1 MAPSTVLIALP
12 FAVAFIVAMVFAPG
26 LIDALK
32 RRRVGQ
38 TISEDGPESHRPKA
52 GTPTMGGLI
61 ILAGIL
67 GGSLAISYLFTKTA
81 IGVVA
86 TRTDVLLADLF
97 AVLLLTLSYALLGMV
112 DDYLTI
118 HPVRGV
124 RGIASK
130 PKAAVQI
137 LLAIAF
143 VMWLAD
149 HRPGGFAP
157 ILTINGVEILSGWLY
172 WAFTVVFIVGM
183 ANFVN
188 ITDGLDG
195 LVSGLTGIVVMAFVA
210 IILLMPSRG
219 TESAALIGLL
229 ASVAGACL
237 AFLWFNTSPAKV
249 FMGDTGSLAIGVAL
263 PAIAIITHREALM
276 IVLGLI
282 FVLDG
287 FSTMVQ
293 WAVFKFTRI
302 TTGTGRRV
310 FKKSPIHHHYE
321 LCGWAEQ
328 TVVVRFWI
336 AGIIA
341 AVIGFA
347 GAGCGWW

>member
-1 MAPSTVLIALP
+1 MI
-12 FAVAFIVAMVFAPG
+12 G
-26 LIDALK
+26 ALK

-38 TISEDGPESHRPKA
+38 TISVDGPESHRSKA

-61 ILAGIL
+61 IIAGIL
-67 GGSLAISYLFTKTA
+67 GGALFSAWMLGRPENAGLTNRYDA
-81 IGVVA
+81 MLI
-86 TRTDVLLADLF
+86 DFF
-97 AVLLLTLSYALLGMV
+97 AVILLTLSYAVVGIA

-143 VMWLAD
+143 VMWIAY
-149 HRPGGFAP
+149 HRPQGFVPTLDVAGVT
-157 ILTINGVEILSGWLY
+157 ILGGWLY
-172 WAFTVVFIVGM
+172 YAFAVVFIVAM

-195 LVSGLTGIVVMAFVA
+195 LVSGLTAIAVVAFLLTVVIMARGIESVS
-210 IILLMPSRG
+210 LL
-219 TESAALIGLL
+219 ALL
-229 ASVAGACL
+229 ASIAGACV
-237 AFLWFNTSPAKV
+237 AFLWFNTNPARV
-249 FMGDTGSLAIGVAL
+249 FMGDTGALAIGVAL
-263 PAIAIITHREALM
+263 PAAAVLLHREVLM
-276 IVLGLI
+276 IVVGLV
-282 FVLDG
+282 FVGDG
-287 FSTMVQ
+287 FSTMIQ

-310 FKKSPIHHHYE
+310 FLKSPIHHHFE
-321 LCGWAEQ
+321 LCEWPEQ

-336 AGIIA
+336 AGVIA
-341 AVIGFA
+341 ALIAFI
-347 GAGCGWW
+347 GAGFGWW